1 VDITIAATDG
11 RTIGVADLGDPDGV
25 PVIWAHGGPGSR
37 LEALHLVPVATDA
50 GLRIIGIDRPGYG
63 VSTVQPGRTIAG
75 WRHDAIAVADHLGVA
90 QFVTVGVSTGGA
102 YALALAA
109 LEPDRVLGV
118 VACGAMTDMRFAP
131 ARATMSGPH
140 VHAVW
145 DAADRDAA
153 LAASIDAYGENG
165 EKLLDGGL
173 NPVLAP
179 SDLATF
185 QDPEW
190 MRAAMTGFPAMFANG
205 PLGYTDDRRA
215 DGPGWRDFDVSS
227 IRCPVVVLHGRRD
240 LMVDIVHAQH
250 TASIVPGAQ
259 LDVHDELGH
268 FSIEQGIVPA
278 VLRVLDRN

>member
-1 VDITIAATDG
+1 MDITITATDG
-11 RTIGVADLGDPDGV
+11 RTIGVADMGAPDGV
-25 PVIWAHGGPGSR
+25 PIIWAHGGPGSR

-63 VSTVQPGRTIAG
+63 LSTAQPGRTIVG
-75 WRHDAIAVADHLGVA
+75 WRDDAIAVADHLGIA
-90 QFVTVGVSTGGA
+90 QFLAVGVSTGGA

-109 LEPDRVLGV
+109 LEPERVLAV

-153 LAASIDAYGENG
+153 LAAAIEGYGEHG

-179 SDLATF
+179 SDMATF
-185 QDPEW
+185 RDPAW
-190 MRAAMTGFPAMFANG
+190 MSAAMTGFREMFANG
-205 PLGYTDDRRA
+205 PVGYTDDRRA

-227 IRCPVVVLHGRRD
+227 IRCPVIVVHGRRD
-240 LMVDIVHAQH
+240 LMVDVVHAHH
-250 TASIVPGAQ
+250 TVSIVPGAV
-259 LDVHDELGH
+259 LDLHDELGH
-268 FSIEQGIVPA
+268 FSIDQEIVPA
-278 VLRVLDRN
+278 VLRVLGRS